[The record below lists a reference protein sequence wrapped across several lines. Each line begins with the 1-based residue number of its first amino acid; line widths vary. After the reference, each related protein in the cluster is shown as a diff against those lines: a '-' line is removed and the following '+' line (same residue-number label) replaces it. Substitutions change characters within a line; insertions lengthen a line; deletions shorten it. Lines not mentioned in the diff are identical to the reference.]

1 MKQVQ
6 AKIISN
12 EQVAPRFYRMRL
24 HNSYL
29 AKTLHPG
36 QFIEVRC
43 SDSSDPLL
51 RRPFG
56 PYKTFIFKDAFEIL
70 YQVIGNAT
78 TLLTKKK
85 EGDFLDIIGPLG
97 NGFKIGHLAEHTLI
111 VGGGIGVAPLVALVQ
126 RLVAKQP
133 KTKLANYEV
142 YIGAKTKDA
151 LLCEKD
157 FKELGV
163 GVTIA
168 TDDGTKG
175 RKGFITQTL
184 KDRLAK
190 VPYDRRA
197 VIYSCGPRPMMR
209 AVAELSKDHHIH
221 CQLLLEEYMA
231 CGVGVCL
238 GCPVKVRKDLVDY
251 EYKMVC
257 KDGPVFNAEKIIW

>member
-1 MKQVQ
+1 MRQVK
-6 AKIISN
+6 AKVISN
-12 EQVAPRFYRMRL
+12 EQVAPRYYKMRL
-24 HNSYL
+24 HDSYL
-29 AKTLHPG
+29 ARTLHPG
-36 QFIEVRC
+36 QFIEARC

-56 PYKTFIFKDAFEIL
+56 PYKIFVFKDSFEIL
-70 YQVIGNAT
+70 YEVIGKAT
-78 TLLTKKK
+78 TILSGKKA
-85 EGDFLDIIGPLG
+85 GDFLDIIGPLG

-111 VGGGIGVAPLVALVQ
+111 VGGGIGAGPLVALAQ
-126 RLVAKQP
+126 RLVGKQP

-151 LLCEKD
+151 LLCEDD

-163 GVTIA
+163 NVTVT
-168 TDDGTKG
+168 TDDGSKG
-175 RKGFITQTL
+175 KKGFVTQIL
-184 KDRLAK
+184 REWLAR

-197 VIYSCGPRPMMR
+197 VIYACGPRPMMR
-209 AVAELSKDHHIH
+209 AVAELAKDHHIY

-238 GCPVKVRKDLVDY
+238 GCPVKVRKDLVDH